1 MYSVYLR
8 FTSVN
13 QKGVMGKVGPKAE
26 FESAMRFVQTKRIKC
41 RDDHRISC

>member
-8 FTSVN
+8 FTSV

-26 FESAMRFVQTKRIKC
+26 FERGMGFVQTKRIKC
-41 RDDHRISC
+41 KDDHRISC